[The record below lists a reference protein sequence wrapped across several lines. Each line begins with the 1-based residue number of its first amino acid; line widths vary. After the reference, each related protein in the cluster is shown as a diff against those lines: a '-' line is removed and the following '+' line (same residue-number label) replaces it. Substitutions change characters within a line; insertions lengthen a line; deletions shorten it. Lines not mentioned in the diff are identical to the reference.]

1 MLLMFCSMTLL
12 AAALTTLPASAQSDA
27 GGWSGSTGEA
37 EQEAPEEQ
45 APEEQAP
52 EEEEEPTAIDSA
64 PEGEELLSPEQ
75 MAAAAAVPEVSRAQ
89 IEWLRPRLRK
99 LPPNPRAQVDYT
111 AYTLDFG
118 EVRIGLSN
126 TQIGILPRTQVGTN
140 LPLNLLGIQ
149 NANVKVNPLRLG
161 RMDLAVQGSGYRYT
175 QEDFAAQYWAVGPT
189 LSAVL
194 SERWGM
200 HLGGQYWSVAM
211 DGTFSAGEVYAA
223 FGMVDDL
230 GLFPNIAYQGQ
241 AASARLA
248 VDYRLNR
255 RDSFVLDV
263 SSVLWMQDMTG
274 GGAKVPA
281 MLAPY
286 AATGEEW
293 SPLNSYRA
301 TVAYQMDLKRL
312 SLKAGVGVSS
322 PNYLWVLSSFEASYR
337 FGGSTKADE
346 RRQRAAWRQDRRGQR
361 SGGSEAP

>member
-1 MLLMFCSMTLL
+1 MFCPMTLL
-12 AAALTTLPASAQSDA
+12 AACLASSQVAA
-27 GGWSGSTGEA
+27 AEGWSGTTTEEDTPPEQVSEDQEEEREA
-37 EQEAPEEQ
+37 EEDSGQG
-45 APEEQAP
+45 
-52 EEEEEPTAIDSA
+52 EP
-64 PEGEELLSPEQ
+64 LLSPEQ
-75 MAAAAAVPEVSRAQ
+75 MAEAAGVPEVSGAQ

-126 TQIGILPRTQVGTN
+126 TQVGILPRTQVGTN

-149 NANVKVNPLRLG
+149 NANIKVNPLRLG
-161 RMDLAVQGSGYRYT
+161 RFDLALQGSGYRYT
-175 QEDFAAQYWAVGPT
+175 QEDFAAQYWAMGPT

-200 HLGGQYWSVAM
+200 HLGAQYWSVAM
-211 DGTFSAGEVYAA
+211 DGTFSAAEVYSAL
-223 FGMVDDL
+223 GMVDDL
-230 GLFPNIAYQGQ
+230 GFFPDIAYQGQ

-263 SSVLWMQDMTG
+263 SSVLWMEDLTG

-286 AATGEEW
+286 AATSEQW

-301 TVAYQMDLKRL
+301 TLAYQMDLKRL

-322 PNYLWVLSSFEASYR
+322 PSYLWVLSSFEASYR

-346 RRQRAAWRQDRRGQR
+346 RRQRSAWRQDRRSQR
-361 SGGSEAP
+361 SGGSDSL